1 MAKRTFIIFFSI
13 VLSLYT
19 LINYYIFVSGWNV
32 VINYPAF
39 KTPYLITF
47 LVLSVSFIAGRFLE
61 RVFLNKFTSFLVWIG
76 SFWLAAMVYY
86 FLFIV
91 LLDLFR
97 LINLFISFQINPQIN
112 LLAGLIISTIVLLF
126 VVIGYFN
133 AIHPRINKINITINK
148 KSSLSSLTIAA
159 ASDIHLGTIISK
171 SRLNRIVDKIN
182 SINADIVLFPGDI
195 VDEDVGPV
203 IKHNL
208 GEILRKIRSKYGV
221 FGITGN
227 HEYIGGA
234 EKACT
239 YLVEH
244 GIKMLRDEYVKI
256 DDSFYIIGREDRSIR
271 GFTGK
276 LRKPLIDIIEG
287 IDKSLPIIM
296 MDHQPVKLNEAVES
310 GVDLQLSGHTHHGQ
324 LFPFNF
330 ITKKVYELSRGYIK
344 KGNTQFYVSCG
355 AGTWGPPIRTNNR
368 PEILELRISFK
379 L

>member
-1 MAKRTFIIFFSI
+1 
-13 VLSLYT
+13 
-19 LINYYIFVSGWNV
+19 
-32 VINYPAF
+32 
-39 KTPYLITF
+39 
-47 LVLSVSFIAGRFLE
+47 
-61 RVFLNKFTSFLVWIG
+61 
-76 SFWLAAMVYY
+76 MVYY

-344 KGNTQFYVSCG
+344 KGNTQFNV
-355 AGTWGPPIRTNNR
+355 
-368 PEILELRISFK
+368 LSFD
-379 L
+379 LLIDNFYNVN